1 MGKSSTLLDE
11 IESYGKPQGK
21 KTSLEGS
28 IPCLIQGTFSGQP
41 PRGQNDLG
49 EIISIKWGIR
59 YTGIPNNKP
68 LEDGLF
74 SWAYH
79 IQKKQP
85 SRFRTSQTCYIFQ
98 IVCSFTACLRACQL
112 CSDPN
117 GPQWID

>member
-1 MGKSSTLLDE
+1 MGKQLVN
-11 IESYGKPQGK
+11 YGKVINTSWWNWKLWETPGE

-49 EIISIKWGIR
+49 EIISIEWGIR

-79 IQKKQP
+79 IQKK
-85 SRFRTSQTCYIFQ
+85 
-98 IVCSFTACLRACQL
+98 TAK
-112 CSDPN
+112 
-117 GPQWID
+117 